1 MIEIQE
7 LEGRREQILTEIRN
21 IGAMRKGSVTEQF
34 LKTKRKGSEELV
46 VNGPYYLYTRKEKGK
61 SVGRRLSEEQAD
73 RYRVEVEAFHRFQAL
88 CNEYAETTE
97 RLADLK
103 HGCEDGRQE
112 KKQRRRPSRRT
123 KK

>member
-7 LEGRREQILTEIRN
+7 LERRREQILIEISDIR
-21 IGAMRKGSVTEQF
+21 AMRKGSVIEQF
-34 LKTKRKGSEELV
+34 LKRKQKGSKEPV
-46 VNGPYYLYTRKEKGK
+46 VNGPYHLYTRKEKGK

-103 HGCEDGRQE
+103 HGCEDGRQG
-112 KKQRRRPSRRT
+112 KNG
-123 KK
+123 